1 MERVIYRVVTK
12 DAQGRIR
19 TRDFESLDQIGAL
32 YPQIGNDTS
41 STVKG
46 LRGLPL
52 FRGLIGPMQEGQ
64 IVRYETPEVF
74 EQLTQDWYTAVPV
87 TKGRG
92 MAI

>member
-12 DAQGRIR
+12 DPQGLIE
-19 TRDFESLDQIGAL
+19 TRDFESLEQLCAL
-32 YPQIGNDTS
+32 YHQVGNDTS
-41 STVKG
+41 STVKE

-64 IVRYETPEVF
+64 IIRYETPEVF
-74 EQLTQDWYTAVPV
+74 EQLTQDWYAAVPV
-87 TKGRG
+87 SKGRG